1 MRTST
6 PGADG
11 RQPLRWALTAA
22 LLAAIVGMPA
32 ASAGAASAAGL
43 TACGL
48 TVLSSSSS
56 NNSGGAG
63 SDILVA
69 VPRALSQIDL
79 PAAAFQVFRGGRPVP
94 VSVQPKAG
102 SQPSVVVVLAS
113 SVKTE
118 KAAFDRAREG
128 ALELLVGLPDG
139 TRTAAVSTGQ
149 QAPLRSLSDTRARTT
164 MSLEH
169 TNPGAGVDS
178 SVAVRRAAS
187 ELPPGGHV
195 VLFTDGAWAGSSG
208 ATRAAA
214 LELRTRGVLLDRVA
228 YGAATGNE
236 RAQSVSLQ
244 GCSPSVS
251 AVLPQVDAVL
261 STIRGQYR
269 LHVPTAPAAATR
281 LSVHFAGVTA
291 SAVIPASLQRRIR
304 QAIANPYADTRFPS
318 ALSSSLYT
326 AAGLLGLLGLL
337 LATRR
342 RPWGRGTSMSP
353 P

>member
-1 MRTST
+1 MRAST

-11 RQPLRWALTAA
+11 RQPLQWALAAA

-32 ASAGAASAAGL
+32 VGAGPAWAADP

-48 TVLSSSSS
+48 TVLSSS
-56 NNSGGAG
+56 NSGGAG

-79 PAAAFQVFRGGRPVP
+79 PAAAFQVFRGGKPVP
-94 VSVQPKAG
+94 VWVQRKTG
-102 SQPSVVVVLAS
+102 SQPSVVVVIAS
-113 SVKTE
+113 SVKTT

-149 QAPLRSLSDTRARTT
+149 QAPFASLSDTRARST

-169 TNPGAGVDS
+169 TNPGAGVDTS
-178 SVAVRRAAS
+178 GAIRRAAR

-195 VLFTDGAWAGSSG
+195 VLFTDSTPDGFGGSI
-208 ATRAAA
+208 RAAVR
-214 LELRTRGVLLDRVA
+214 ELRTRSVLLDRVA
-228 YGAATGNE
+228 YGTATVSDPAEFASLPGCLPSAA
-236 RAQSVSLQ
+236 
-244 GCSPSVS
+244 

-261 STIRGQYR
+261 ATIRGQYR

-281 LSVHFAGVTA
+281 LSVQFAGVTA
-291 SAVIPASLQRRIR
+291 SAVIAASPRAGMHR
-304 QAIANPYADTRFPS
+304 AIANPYAETRFPP
-318 ALSSSLYT
+318 ALSAGLYT
-326 AAGLLGLLGLL
+326 AAGLFGLIGLL
-337 LATRR
+337 LVTRR
-342 RPWGRGTSMSP
+342 RPWGGGTSMSP